1 MAVQVRLPSSL
12 FPAIS
17 SLVLSFL
24 HSMQLTAPL
33 LLLLAPPATSLVVP
47 RPTRLFPFL
56 SLSTSLLVQ
65 PTRVHRVRLF
75 LLSFLV
81 SSRFIFFVCKPRI
94 PDRHERGSA
103 SDGHPSREREGEGE
117 GRERE
122 RDLLSAFKF
131 KVEGIIVWYNG
142 WNVVARMMITL

>member
-1 MAVQVRLPSSL
+1 MFPGASRRYLEGRSSDCLDSMAVQVRLPSSL

-24 HSMQLTAPL
+24 HSMQLTALL

-47 RPTRLFPFL
+47 RPTPLFPFL

-103 SDGHPSREREGEGE
+103 SDGHPSRERGRGRGQGEGE
-117 GRERE
+117 R
-122 RDLLSAFKF
+122 F
-131 KVEGIIVWYNG
+131 IIGVQ
-142 WNVVARMMITL
+142 V